1 MRADD
6 HDFADLLRSLERPR
20 SPGTAVD
27 ARVEERMFRALA
39 QTPATGPD
47 ADGPIGP
54 TTPRRQPLRSV
65 MLVAAS
71 IVVIVG
77 GLVLA
82 TRPAEPEPPGFGGST
97 MPTPPRVSSPRV
109 SSPSADSASTLPPNV
124 LGYQP
129 FTSTGFGIGPP
140 GADPESGAVLERVG
154 EATTSTDGFVT
165 SVRRVIGPD
174 VSDFDVVIREDGS
187 AVVPI
192 DYLDPAA
199 FGGACTGGSVVLTV
213 DSTETQTT
221 DARCSGRTASIMI
234 DSAIGV
240 ARPAGAG
247 DDAALLLPISYT
259 ITVDGAAATRTVTLW
274 HDGDDLARIEPAEPP
289 TDLQPPTTDG
299 IDPEETP

>member
-1 MRADD
+1 MTHDD

-27 ARVEERMFRALA
+27 ARVEARMFRALA
-39 QTPATGPD
+39 QPPVTGPD
-47 ADGPIGP
+47 ADESDR
-54 TTPRRQPLRSV
+54 TTIPGRQPLRSAV
-65 MLVAAS
+65 LVAAS
-71 IVVIVG
+71 LVVIVG
-77 GLVLA
+77 GLVLV
-82 TRPAEPEPPGFGGST
+82 TRPAEPEPPAFGGST
-97 MPTPPRVSSPRV
+97 IPTPPPSDPDS
-109 SSPSADSASTLPPNV
+109 SADSASTLPPNV

-154 EATTSTDGFVT
+154 EATTGTDGFLT

-187 AVVPI
+187 AVVPV

-199 FGGACTGGSVVLTV
+199 FGGTCTGGSVVLTV

-221 DARCSGRTASIMI
+221 DARCSGRTASITI
-234 DSAIGV
+234 DSAAGI
-240 ARPAGAG
+240 ARPDGAG
-247 DDAALLLPISYT
+247 DDAALLLPVSYT
-259 ITVDGAAATRTVTLW
+259 ITVDGSTATRTVTLW

-289 TDLQPPTTDG
+289 NDLESSTTDG
-299 IDPEETP
+299 INPEETP